1 MTDLFKV
8 TYSTADGGFL
18 VYRGEEFDRVAIFV
32 DGVEAEDYANYR
44 NAALRASNNT
54 GVLPFSDAQP
64 AIVIASYDDFNIL
77 RQWFNS
83 IHDINKK
90 QIQPHDREL
99 YHRIMNAC
107 AAFDPGWKSSSEKW

>member
-18 VYRGEEFDRVAIFV
+18 VYRGEEFDRVAVFV

-44 NAALRASNNT
+44 NSALRASNNT
-54 GVLPFSDAQP
+54 GVLPFSDAP
-64 AIVIASYDDFNIL
+64 SAVVIGSYDDLNIL

-83 IHDINKK
+83 IHDLNKK
-90 QIQPHDREL
+90 QIQACDREL
-99 YHRIMNAC
+99 YHRIMNGC
-107 AAFDPGWKSSSEKW
+107 AAFNPEWKNTSEKW